1 MIFKVEQHWEPGM
14 ERLVHVPNE
23 EVTSSHEKLLEL
35 IFYYGQ
41 NDFQPVKNRPSL
53 SVGDIVHIEDCR
65 YRCEPVG
72 WKLL

>member
-1 MIFKVEQHWEPGM
+1 MIFKVEQHWQPGL
-14 ERLVHVPNE
+14 ERMVDVPDE
-23 EVTSSHEKLLEL
+23 EATCPHEELLEL

-41 NDFQPVKNRPSL
+41 NDFYPVKGRPSV
-53 SVGDIVHIEDCR
+53 SVGDIVHIEGCR